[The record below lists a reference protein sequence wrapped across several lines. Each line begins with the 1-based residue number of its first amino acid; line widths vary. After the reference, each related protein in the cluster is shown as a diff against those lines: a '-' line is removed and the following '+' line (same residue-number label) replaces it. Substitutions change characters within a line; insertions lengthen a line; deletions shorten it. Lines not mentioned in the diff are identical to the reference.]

1 MTREEKSRV
10 IEDLTAQ
17 LAGTNVVYL
26 ADISGLNAETTS
38 NLRRACFKAGIQLA
52 VVKNTLLEKAMDAST
67 NDYGDLPSIL
77 KGNTSILIAE
87 NGNAP
92 AKIIKEFRK
101 KSDKPL
107 LKGAFI
113 HHAVFI
119 GDNQLDALIAL
130 KSKDEVIGE
139 IIGLLQ
145 SPAKNV
151 VSALKSSGGKL
162 AGILKTLS
170 EKLYFT
176 NYLKTIEKMADLKQ
190 FADQLVN
197 LTVKEVNELA
207 TILKDEYG
215 IEPAAA
221 AVVAGPAA
229 GGSGDAPAAE
239 EQTEFTVVLKEAGAS
254 KLAVVKAV
262 KELTGLGLKEAKDL
276 VDAAPS
282 NIKEG
287 VTKDEA
293 EGLKKSLE
301 EAGAVVELK

>member
-10 IEDLTAQ
+10 IEELTAQ

-38 NLRRACFKAGIQLA
+38 NLRRACFKAGIQLE
-52 VVKNTLLEKAMDAST
+52 VVKNTLLEKAMDASD

-77 KGNTSILIAE
+77 KGNTSILISE

-113 HHAVFI
+113 HHAIFI

-130 KSKDEVIGE
+130 KSKDEVIRE

-151 VSALKSSGGKL
+151 ISALKSSGGKL

-170 EKLYFT
+170 EK
-176 NYLKTIEKMADLKQ
+176 
-190 FADQLVN
+190 
-197 LTVKEVNELA
+197 
-207 TILKDEYG
+207 
-215 IEPAAA
+215 
-221 AVVAGPAA
+221 
-229 GGSGDAPAAE
+229 
-239 EQTEFTVVLKEAGAS
+239 
-254 KLAVVKAV
+254 
-262 KELTGLGLKEAKDL
+262 
-276 VDAAPS
+276 
-282 NIKEG
+282 
-287 VTKDEA
+287 
-293 EGLKKSLE
+293 
-301 EAGAVVELK
+301 